1 MNRGHLPE
9 NFVDNPEALIREA
22 RAKLKKSTLRR
33 NTSSNPEDR
42 RSFIRNLS
50 TEFAAMA
57 SKTIREFSAPTTD
70 NICTGPAAAIDKNF
84 ELNHLM
90 MRMMTQIPYSFLV
103 SKSTFPGNGAKNAC
117 WAFLTSLPKVDLV
130 F

>member
-1 MNRGHLPE
+1 MLRGCQQNFLEDVLYSYITLQNNKNR
-9 NFVDNPEALIREA
+9 
-22 RAKLKKSTLRR
+22 K
-33 NTSSNPEDR
+33 NTGV
-42 RSFIRNLS
+42 NLYG
-50 TEFAAMA
+50 
-57 SKTIREFSAPTTD
+57 R
-70 NICTGPAAAIDKNF
+70 IDD
-84 ELNHLM
+84 LNHLM